1 MDLEKK
7 YLKRPNAPKRENYT
21 AENKEN
27 FNCENQAN
35 NFKKPQIRNSKAIL
49 HSVRYYESK
58 TERISYIK
66 KEFDRSQE
74 NPQKKININNTN
86 NIANKNLKE
95 LNSKTNLNNKNDNE
109 KNKIKI
115 QLDNNNLDHE
125 CLSLEEKN
133 IKNDNLD
140 KNNNIRVKKCNAK
153 IKENDTKNILTEN
166 SKQNVTENLCIN
178 SNKGII
184 LNNDNSNNNKNNTD
198 NNLALVENLKVNF
211 NNVDNIKCNPGCEN
225 LEGNKNNFDKN
236 YNKNTN
242 LVDKQQKKKI
252 VTMND
257 YLDKENVIL
266 IRNYGIE
273 LYNYMRT
280 NENINIPKDFMEK
293 HKINTEIRTKMVDW
307 MIEVL
312 NVYKCEHE
320 TFFLSVFI
328 MDSYIFKS
336 EKIITTD
343 DVHIL
348 GLTSMFIASKFE
360 DVIPIR
366 MSSLVSKIGHDIF
379 TS

>member
-1 MDLEKK
+1 
-7 YLKRPNAPKRENYT
+7 
-21 AENKEN
+21 
-27 FNCENQAN
+27 
-35 NFKKPQIRNSKAIL
+35 
-49 HSVRYYESK
+49 
-58 TERISYIK
+58 
-66 KEFDRSQE
+66 
-74 NPQKKININNTN
+74 
-86 NIANKNLKE
+86 
-95 LNSKTNLNNKNDNE
+95 
-109 KNKIKI
+109 
-115 QLDNNNLDHE
+115 
-125 CLSLEEKN
+125 
-133 IKNDNLD
+133 
-140 KNNNIRVKKCNAK
+140 
-153 IKENDTKNILTEN
+153 
-166 SKQNVTENLCIN
+166 
-178 SNKGII
+178 
-184 LNNDNSNNNKNNTD
+184 
-198 NNLALVENLKVNF
+198 
-211 NNVDNIKCNPGCEN
+211 
-225 LEGNKNNFDKN
+225 
-236 YNKNTN
+236 
-242 LVDKQQKKKI
+242 
-252 VTMND
+252 MND